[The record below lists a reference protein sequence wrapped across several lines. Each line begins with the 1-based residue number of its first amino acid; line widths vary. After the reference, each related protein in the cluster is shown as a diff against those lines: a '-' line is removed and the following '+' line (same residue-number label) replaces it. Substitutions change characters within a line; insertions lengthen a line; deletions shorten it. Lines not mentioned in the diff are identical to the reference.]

1 MSSGPGGIF
10 TGDTGHLFGSVL
22 AFFSAPRRRMGG
34 LGAGIKGYLGIV
46 SNGLL
51 GEGEQ
56 IQVCRDP
63 DPGYPRS
70 QELQLGITPVGK
82 WFWASLTVP
91 QPFSAC
97 RIHGCIWGTLGKA
110 WNFPIFLSLT
120 LRTGFWQWW
129 RAPHTSKGGFAQIQ
143 AGIYLSSRIFPGF
156 KWVLNEFSRI

>member
-1 MSSGPGGIF
+1 MSSAPGGIF

-82 WFWASLTVP
+82 
-91 QPFSAC
+91 
-97 RIHGCIWGTLGKA
+97 
-110 WNFPIFLSLT
+110 
-120 LRTGFWQWW
+120 
-129 RAPHTSKGGFAQIQ
+129 
-143 AGIYLSSRIFPGF
+143 
-156 KWVLNEFSRI
+156 